1 MWALLPLKQFAYA
14 KQRLA
19 EVLCDEERY
28 HLFEAMVKDVLSVL
42 HGHPDIEGTWVV
54 SDDPVAEMLAAEYGA
69 EWVTESILRARGL
82 NWSVQAGVTALAR
95 RGVHDVMVIHGDLP
109 LLTCSE
115 ISKLVA
121 AHRKLRGVEAQSKPS
136 MTIVPDVRFQ
146 GSNCLVCSPA
156 SSMHYR
162 FGKESFSAHLGEAE
176 QLGMEVQIME
186 IPGIMLD
193 IDTPADLIHLVGHAG
208 GVAAKH
214 SHDYV
219 HSIGLPD
226 RLGVGQVTPKKPVR
240 AGIHWV
246 SQGGSV

>member
-14 KQRLA
+14 KQRLS

-28 HLFEAMVKDVLSVL
+28 RLFEAMVKDVLSVL
-42 HGHPDIEGTWVV
+42 HGHPDLEGTLVV
-54 SDDPVAEMLAAEYGA
+54 SEDPLAESLAAAYGA
-69 EWVTESILRARGL
+69 EWVTESSLRARGL
-82 NWSVQAGVTALAR
+82 NWTVHAGVGALAA

-109 LLTCSE
+109 LLTRSE

-121 AHRKLRGVEAQSKPS
+121 GHRSQPGVEAQSKPR
-136 MTIVPDVRFQ
+136 MTIVPDVRLQ

-156 SSMHYR
+156 SRMHYR
-162 FGKESFSAHLGEAE
+162 FGKESFSAHVDEAE
-176 QLGMEVQIME
+176 RLDMQVQVME

-193 IDTPADLIHLVGHAG
+193 IDTPADLMHLVGHAG

-219 HSIGLPD
+219 HGIGLPD
-226 RLGVGQVTPKKPVR
+226 RLGVGKVTPKKPES
-240 AGIHWV
+240 AGSHRV
-246 SQGGSV
+246 TQGGLV

>member
-1 MWALLPLKQFAYA
+1 MWALLPLKQFVYA

-19 EVLCDEERY
+19 EVLSDKERY
-28 HLFEAMVKDVLSVL
+28 CLFEAMVKDVLSIL

-82 NWSVQAGVTALAR
+82 NWSVQAGVAALAK

-109 LLTCSE
+109 LLTRSE

-121 AHRKLRGVEAQSKPS
+121 AHRNPSCAESQTKPR
-136 MTIVPDVRFQ
+136 MTIVPDVRLQ

-156 SSMHYR
+156 SRMNYR
-162 FGKESFSAHLGEAE
+162 FGKESFHAHLNEAE
-176 QLGMEVQIME
+176 RLGMQIQVME
-186 IPGIMLD
+186 IPGLMLD
-193 IDTPADLIHLVGHAG
+193 IDTPADLMHLVGHAG

-226 RLGVGQVTPKKPVR
+226 RLGIGKSAPRKPMG

-246 SQGGSV
+246 SQGGPV